1 LRSSGLGQEA
11 VTPTRF
17 HQARDVACRD
27 GLSESLTVT
36 QGKHKEDRSETK
48 KKKVGGRKRI

>member
-27 GLSESLTVT
+27 GLPESLTVT